1 MHCDYRGDA
10 AQTVTS
16 TRPFCAA
23 EGGQGGSGGP
33 GELCDN
39 SCADAVPG
47 AAHLISYSMYKTALT
62 PTPRA
67 LPLPCFSRGHRDP
80 PTALPLLGRAGLLP
94 GCGRGAAGR
103 VRRSLSP
110 FGRLGLQVYE
120 GRPLLSSPRRGFI
133 FLLLL
138 VILLEAEWALEP
150 SDMVSEAPR

>member
-62 PTPRA
+62 PDYEVTQKIKKYRV
-67 LPLPCFSRGHRDP
+67 LSR
-80 PTALPLLGRAGLLP
+80 T
-94 GCGRGAAGR
+94 
-103 VRRSLSP
+103 
-110 FGRLGLQVYE
+110 
-120 GRPLLSSPRRGFI
+120 
-133 FLLLL
+133 
-138 VILLEAEWALEP
+138 
-150 SDMVSEAPR
+150 

>member
-80 PTALPLLGRAGLLP
+80 ATALPLPGRAGLLP

-103 VRRSLSP
+103 AAASALPRKGAGERRAGQRGAAFSHLPPGPPWLSG
-110 FGRLGLQVYE
+110 GRGTRV
-120 GRPLLSSPRRGFI
+120 GS
-133 FLLLL
+133 
-138 VILLEAEWALEP
+138 
-150 SDMVSEAPR
+150 